1 MAESPRTTLLAL
13 LLALKQLQ
21 TPLTVKELAKLKTK
35 GQQLALKQGD
45 WDYIQEGLMGIV
57 AQNPELDRLFR
68 TAKVQLEAID
78 GNIPIELLPTQ
89 AEKEAELFAG
99 NQREP
104 QTFGHQEG
112 EPDLKS
118 DEIVDTA
125 SSVFTKEDPA
135 KTAQNLSFLQR
146 LQEYLPKSNPENKRK

>member
-13 LLALKQLQ
+13 LLALKQLE
-21 TPLTVKELAKLKTK
+21 TPLTTDERAKLKTK
-35 GQQLALKQGD
+35 GQQLALDPDD
-45 WDYIQEGLMGIV
+45 WDYIQEGLMAVIQ
-57 AQNPELDRLFR
+57 QNPSLDRLFQ

-78 GNIPIELLPTQ
+78 GNIPPELLPTQ

-118 DEIVDTA
+118 DEILNIAINVLP
-125 SSVFTKEDPA
+125 KEDPA
-135 KTAQNLSFLQR
+135 KKAQNLSFLQR
-146 LQEYLPKSNPENKRK
+146 IQTHLQKSNSENKRK